1 MALRSRRSP
10 SFEDKKTHVSPSLGL
25 AVTKSLIADPT
36 RPEPPVTITTDGVV
50 VSVAVLVSS
59 DVMLDVVF
67 VCFCLLCLL
76 CLLCSCFGRNRR
88 YRFGMM
94 QGDGWIF
101 CWFLALAIL

>member
-36 RPEPPVTITTDGVV
+36 RPEPPVTITKDGVV

-67 VCFCLLCLL
+67 VCFCLLCLFV
-76 CLLCSCFGRNRR
+76 CCVRVSVGTEDT
-88 YRFGMM
+88 GSE
-94 QGDGWIF
+94 
-101 CWFLALAIL
+101 